1 KLKIMTINTTQW
13 PTLYSDANVKKW
25 GLPCHKN
32 ISPQKGIFQ
41 NLYLKWSDLPE
52 FTDNED
58 EVDLYYICCDVLDLD
73 EMVDVLTGTFIF
85 ARRIQV
91 GKDCGFIIQAS
102 DFPSPF
108 LCVTQEIVD
117 KTTGESIKLPIT
129 AVIDD
134 GMVQKNFDFTVNEH
148 QQRVN
153 VFEWE
158 EGASNKKT
166 YLSYKLDPGYFI
178 EGEPIR
184 IYLRTI
190 FQLATLLFADSPEIS
205 LRQLDYIAALAEA
218 SDDTRSV
225 CGEARA
231 LATTLRSILA
241 APKNALLVPQ
251 LDHNVYADKAKACF
265 DLLKLRQ
272 ANWDAMQNNI
282 NNTEKWLESAKDALK
297 ISQSE
302 QNLNK
307 LLLQQ
312 AKDTRQQVLNARTI
326 AARQIVASQ
335 IQLIWKQNEF
345 VAGVKNWEIDE
356 TIKAVFNLVSGVVKI
371 LSQIPAIVATGP
383 TLAVMPAIQTAT
395 SLASLGAKALGAV
408 GSKLKP
414 NPYGFIE
421 DLDLGNL
428 LDDGAINNDDGGG
441 NDLDED
447 DFQNVSSDELD
458 KLAAKQKAVDGEREK
473 AQNELVSAVK
483 GVAEG
488 GKEVADAVMRIM
500 DVAKQA
506 DQMESGSQQAL
517 LTTNASVSAVFSSN
531 SVEGIDVVSGGSQEW
546 DNLSLALDNF
556 FKKVPDGISEKGPYQ
571 MELQRLIIIGKV
583 YSEARLALA
592 KANAQLAEMLMRK
605 ETADKSVKIY
615 QDRVNKLGSEIVK
628 DATILQ
634 LSYGKILDSKRA
646 IYLAME
652 AYRRAFIYY
661 TLVNDREAPELPK
674 LTDSVDQ
681 FASTVSK
688 ISGKLLD
695 LTSLSKEPEGISP
708 TYTIPIEDLES
719 SLKENGI
726 FSYNFTPENPA
737 FERTYRIRLDNV
749 QVFLEGL
756 EIPEEVIVSIV
767 TSGGFND
774 KTANNGIRQFVSQPI
789 RRLFKYDGATKKPTM
804 TGGIVPRYLN
814 DFFKPTPFTTWT
826 IEITG
831 RGNKKFD
838 LSNVTGVTFS
848 FVGEATAI

>member
-1 KLKIMTINTTQW
+1 MTTNTTTQW
-13 PTLYSDANVKKW
+13 PTLYSDTNVKKW
-25 GLPCHKN
+25 GLPCHKD

-41 NLYLKWSDLPE
+41 SLYLKWSDLPE
-52 FTDNED
+52 FTENDG

-73 EMVDVLTGTFIF
+73 EIVDVITGTFIF

-91 GKDCGFIIQAS
+91 GKECGFILQES

-117 KTTGESIKLPIT
+117 KTTGKPIKLPIT
-129 AVIDD
+129 AVIGD
-134 GMVQKNFDFTVNEH
+134 GTVQKNFDFAANQH
-148 QQRVN
+148 QQLVS

-158 EGASNKKT
+158 EGALSNKT
-166 YLSYKLDPGYFI
+166 YLSSALDPGYLI

-190 FQLATLLFADSPEIS
+190 FQLATLLFADNPEIS
-205 LRQLDYIAALAEA
+205 LRQLDYVAALAEA
-218 SDDTRSV
+218 SDETRSV
-225 CGEARA
+225 CGEARS

-282 NNTEKWLESAKDALK
+282 NNTEKWLESAKDSLHINK
-297 ISQSE
+297 SE
-302 QNLNK
+302 QNLNN
-307 LLLQQ
+307 LLFQQ
-312 AKDTRQQVLNARTI
+312 ARDTRQQVLNARTI

-335 IQLIWKQNEF
+335 IELIWKQEEF

-356 TIKAVFNLVSGVVKI
+356 KIKAVFNLVSGVVKI
-371 LSQIPAIVATGP
+371 LSQIPSIVATGP
-383 TLAVMPAIQTAT
+383 SLAVMPAIQTAT
-395 SLASLGAKALGAV
+395 SLASLGAKALEAV

-414 NPYGFIE
+414 NPYGFLE

-428 LDDGAINNDDGGG
+428 LDDDDDNDDGGG
-441 NDLDED
+441 DLNED

-458 KLAAKQKAVDGEREK
+458 KLAAKQKAIDGEREK

-483 GVAEG
+483 GVVEG

-500 DVAKQA
+500 DVANQA
-506 DQMESGSQQAL
+506 DQMERGSQQAL
-517 LTTNASVSAVFSSN
+517 LTTNTSVSTVFSSN
-531 SVEGIDVVSGGSQEW
+531 SVQGIDVVSGGSQEW

-556 FKKVPDGISEKGPYQ
+556 FKKVPDAIPEKGPYQ
-571 MELQRLIIIGKV
+571 MELQRLIITGKV

-615 QDRVNKLGSEIVK
+615 EDRVEKLGSEIIK
-628 DATILQ
+628 DTTILQ
-634 LSYGKILDSKRA
+634 LSYGKILDSKRS

-661 TLVNDREAPELPK
+661 TLVKDKEAPELPK

-681 FASTVSK
+681 FALTVSK

-695 LTSLSKEPEGISP
+695 VTSLSKEPGGISP
-708 TYTIPIEDLES
+708 TYTIPIENLDS
-719 SLKENGI
+719 SLKENGV
-726 FSYNFTPENPA
+726 FSYTFKLENPA
-737 FERTYRIRLDNV
+737 FDKTYRIRLNNI

-756 EIPEEVIVSIV
+756 ETKEEVIVSIV
-767 TSGGFND
+767 SSGGFND
-774 KTANNGIRQFVSQPI
+774 KTADNGVRQFVSQPV
-789 RRLFKYDGATKKPTM
+789 RRLFKYDGKTHRPTM
-804 TGGIVPRYLN
+804 TGGIVPRYVN
-814 DFFKPTPFTTWT
+814 DFFKPTPFSTWT

-831 RGNKKFD
+831 RENKKFD
-838 LSNVTGVTFS
+838 LSNVTGVKFS
-848 FVGEATAI
+848 FIGEATSI